1 MLRAA
6 RIASRRS
13 PLCAAAPVRGYA
25 VSCAGWRIR
34 RATASYGQAGSEW
47 RGRLVPR
54 TLLGR
59 TVPADAAKYAQ
70 RGTTGGFLALRNLLG
85 FTAGSLLAQGERP
98 GAHPSPPSHRPYAS
112 GRSRGCVRGGFGVFV
127 AVGLVRHAPKGV
139 GWVLLTHISR
149 LTWRG
154 FCCCCCCT
162 GPRRRAVTAAR
173 APGCVVRSAAT
184 EYQVWWAAVG
194 AFESFGG
201 VVGAVKC
208 SYIFIILPPSLSSS
222 VVAISVVA
230 ISLPLGLPAQ
240 LAPARTFLMRRQ
252 HRSAIPTQLARARL
266 ISLDPSATPHFN
278 LSLSSSST
286 AFAS

>member
-1 MLRAA
+1 MRWQWQQRCPPPRRGRVRRGEAFESMLRAA

-70 RGTTGGFLALRNLLG
+70 RGTTGSFLALRNLLG

-139 GWVLLTHISR
+139 GWVLLTRISW
-149 LTWRG
+149 LTLCW
-154 FCCCCCCT
+154 F
-162 GPRRRAVTAAR
+162 
-173 APGCVVRSAAT
+173 
-184 EYQVWWAAVG
+184 
-194 AFESFGG
+194 
-201 VVGAVKC
+201 
-208 SYIFIILPPSLSSS
+208 
-222 VVAISVVA
+222 
-230 ISLPLGLPAQ
+230 
-240 LAPARTFLMRRQ
+240 
-252 HRSAIPTQLARARL
+252 
-266 ISLDPSATPHFN
+266 
-278 LSLSSSST
+278 
-286 AFAS
+286 